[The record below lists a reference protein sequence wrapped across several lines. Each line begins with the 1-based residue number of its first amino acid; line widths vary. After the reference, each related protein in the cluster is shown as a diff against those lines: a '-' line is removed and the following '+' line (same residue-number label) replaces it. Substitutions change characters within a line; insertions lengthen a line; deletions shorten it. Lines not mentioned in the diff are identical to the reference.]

1 MNKFLTYFNFTTIV
15 FILLGFYYVSFL
27 PDLGFPNEVTV
38 VLRAVVAFFCLLS
51 FLSFR
56 LQKNYTVLFLYLFIA
71 FYTFRLISDIYFK
84 GLFLGKSPTEVI
96 IFFFGVTIFP
106 SLALL
111 NKNLKESF
119 VFFGKYIYFLFNF
132 LSLFLLMFNKDAG
145 RLSGNSVLNPIT
157 AGEIAVSCLLINF
170 ILFFKK
176 RSFLNNILNLFFTS
190 INLIVLI
197 FSASRGPLV
206 SLIVCLL
213 IYLYINKKISTK
225 IIFILSF
232 FIFGI
237 IYFVINYSDSLGLIF
252 LDRMIINTG
261 DIDKP
266 EENRV
271 LLWQEGYEIIRNNF
285 FFGISTTTKNGYV
298 HNFFLELLMSTGFFG
313 LLIFLIPLMNA
324 FKNLKKHLSS
334 NNEYIEWIGLLF
346 IQYFI
351 VGLFSSMIYTN
362 NYFFYFFTL
371 VLTNAISKKKS
382 FETVSLTKI

>member
-38 VLRAVVAFFCLLS
+38 VLRAVVAFLCLLS

-119 VFFGKYIYFLFNF
+119 VLFGKHIYFLFNF
-132 LSLFLLMFNKDAG
+132 LSLFLLIFNKDSG

-225 IIFILSF
+225 IILILSF

-237 IYFVINYSDSLGLIF
+237 IYFIINYSDSLGLIF

-271 LLWQEGYEIIRNNF
+271 LLWQEGYEIIKNNF

-298 HNFFLELLMSTGFFG
+298 HNFFLELLMSTGSFG
-313 LLIFLIPLMNA
+313 LLIFLIPLINA
-324 FKNLKKHLSS
+324 FKNLKKHLSN

-351 VGLFSSMIYTN
+351 GGLFSSMIYTN

-371 VLTNAISKKKS
+371 VLTNTISNKKS